1 MKRKFYNNMDTIDLI
16 KKINKFRKLGDTN
29 EEIKEQ
35 FIWMYENKE
44 ITEEQLEEVI
54 KILNK
59 N

>member
-1 MKRKFYNNMDTIDLI
+1 MKRKYCNNMKMIDLI
-16 KKINKFRKLGDTN
+16 KKINKFRELGDTN

-35 FIWMYENKE
+35 FIWMYENRE

-54 KILNK
+54 KLLNK

>member
-1 MKRKFYNNMDTIDLI
+1 MDTIDLI
-16 KKINKFRKLGDTN
+16 KKINKFIKLGDTN

-35 FIWMYENKE
+35 FIWMYENRE

>member
-1 MKRKFYNNMDTIDLI
+1 MEMIDLI
-16 KKINKFRKLGDTN
+16 KKIDKFRKLGDTN

-35 FIWMYENKE
+35 FIWMYENRE
-44 ITEEQLEEVI
+44 ITKEQLEEVI

>member
-16 KKINKFRKLGDTN
+16 KKINKFIKLGDTN

-35 FIWMYENKE
+35 FIWMYENRE

-54 KILNK
+54 KLLNK

>member
-16 KKINKFRKLGDTN
+16 KKINKFIKLGDTN

-44 ITEEQLEEVI
+44 ITKEQLEEVI

>member
-16 KKINKFRKLGDTN
+16 KKINKFRELGDTN

-35 FIWMYENKE
+35 FIWMYENRE
-44 ITEEQLEEVI
+44 ITKEQLEEVI

>member
-1 MKRKFYNNMDTIDLI
+1 MKRKFCDNMEMIDLI
-16 KKINKFRKLGDTN
+16 KKIDKFRKLGDTN

-35 FIWMYENKE
+35 FIWMCENKE

>member
-1 MKRKFYNNMDTIDLI
+1 MKRKYCNNMKMIDLI
-16 KKINKFRKLGDTN
+16 KKIDKFRKLGDTN

-35 FIWMYENKE
+35 FIWMYENRE
-44 ITEEQLEEVI
+44 ITNEQLQEVI

>member
-16 KKINKFRKLGDTN
+16 EKINKFIKLGDTN

-35 FIWMYENKE
+35 FIWMYENRE

-54 KILNK
+54 KLLNK

>member
-1 MKRKFYNNMDTIDLI
+1 MKMIDLI
-16 KKINKFRKLGDTN
+16 KKINKFRELGDTN

>member
-1 MKRKFYNNMDTIDLI
+1 MKRKYCNNMKMIDLI
-16 KKINKFRKLGDTN
+16 KKINKFRELGDTN